1 MSTIAHFTLAHYEH
15 MVEVGSFS
23 GPFRKRVELLR
34 GEIVEMSPIG
44 TEHAETID
52 RLMEWSI
59 SVTTKQPVRIRIQNP
74 IRIPANDSEPE
85 PDVAWVTRKNYSD
98 RHPEPQETLMIV
110 EVADTSLAV
119 DRGEKLSVYAEAEIA
134 DYWIVNLLDRQI
146 EVYRNPSGKTYQ
158 SSTIYR
164 DKKPYSLWRFPV
176 PACRRVG
183 CSTLNFLNAQSRR
196 WLSDRSRCYTG
207 NRRAGTSLKA
217 CLGDII
223 FV

>member
-74 IRIPANDSEPE
+74 TRIPANDSEPE

-158 SSTIYR
+158 SSTVYR
-164 DKKPYSLWRFPV
+164 EQEAVFPLALPSASLLPGRLFD
-176 PACRRVG
+176 A
-183 CSTLNFLNAQSRR
+183 
-196 WLSDRSRCYTG
+196 
-207 NRRAGTSLKA
+207 
-217 CLGDII
+217 
-223 FV
+223 